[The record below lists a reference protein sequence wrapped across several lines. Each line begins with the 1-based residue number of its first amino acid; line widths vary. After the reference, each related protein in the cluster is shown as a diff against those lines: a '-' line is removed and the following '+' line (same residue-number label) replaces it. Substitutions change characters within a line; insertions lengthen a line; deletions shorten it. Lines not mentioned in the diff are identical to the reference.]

1 MSKAY
6 FFINLLFFCFSLN
19 AQVAWTNADTE
30 FGQLPDGFH
39 VFKTNDSLE
48 NKPFVGYYAIADLKN
63 KKLDFSADTTF
74 QRRLTPAQFYEKNG
88 RPLLVVNCTFFS
100 YTTQQSLNTVI
111 KNGEIVGFNIH
122 SIPMKGRDTF
132 LYKHPF
138 GSALGISKK
147 RHADIAWLYTDSL
160 KRYAYA
166 SQVPIPA
173 TKDSVS
179 RFLSAMI
186 PPRGLK
192 KWKMK
197 TAVGGGPVLIQNGGV
212 RITNNE
218 EVKFSGNAIND
229 MHPRTLMGYTK
240 DNRLIIMVVQ
250 GRAPG
255 VADGASLLQEANLMK
270 DLGCMEAL
278 NLDGGGSSCMLINGK
293 ETITPSDKGLQR
305 AVPAVFII
313 SRAR

>member
-1 MSKAY
+1 
-6 FFINLLFFCFSLN
+6 
-19 AQVAWTNADTE
+19 
-30 FGQLPDGFH
+30 
-39 VFKTNDSLE
+39 
-48 NKPFVGYYAIADLKN
+48 
-63 KKLDFSADTTF
+63 
-74 QRRLTPAQFYEKNG
+74 
-88 RPLLVVNCTFFS
+88 
-100 YTTQQSLNTVI
+100 
-111 KNGEIVGFNIH
+111 
-122 SIPMKGRDTF
+122 
-132 LYKHPF
+132 
-138 GSALGISKK
+138 
-147 RHADIAWLYTDSL
+147 
-160 KRYAYA
+160 
-166 SQVPIPA
+166 
-173 TKDSVS
+173 
-179 RFLSAMI
+179 MI
-186 PPRGLK
+186 PPRGFK